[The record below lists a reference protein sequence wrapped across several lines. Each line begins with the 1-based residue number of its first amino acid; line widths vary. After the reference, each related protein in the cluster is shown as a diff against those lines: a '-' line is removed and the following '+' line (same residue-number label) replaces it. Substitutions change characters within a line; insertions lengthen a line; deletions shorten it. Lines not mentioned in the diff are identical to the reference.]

1 MLFPGWDD
9 SAKKPTPTRVRSS
22 SSTKRSGA
30 HASITLPI
38 LLSALS
44 PGDEGWKPTDAE
56 VQRAHEMLAGS
67 WQFLSIN
74 DKGEILGPRLVESR
88 FARDG
93 ILTIADRLMTIVN
106 PVTGENRTATYR
118 IDPSKSPRRI
128 DLIMRDDRLLRG
140 IYKFEGDNLTLCLQP
155 DEARQRTGGFFV
167 DRKART

>member
-1 MLFPGWDD
+1 ML
-9 SAKKPTPTRVRSS
+9 RLL
-22 SSTKRSGA
+22 
-30 HASITLPI
+30 LPI

-56 VQRAHEMLAGS
+56 IQRAHEMLAGS

-93 ILTIADRLMTIVN
+93 ILTITDRLMTIAN

-155 DEARQRTGGFFV
+155 DEAREHTDGFFV
-167 DRKART
+167 H